1 MKQTAIILFA
11 FMLAATAAAQ
21 GLDPLYEKSDSIK
34 IEKLL
39 GEGFRQP
46 AGTCLPLFYAKKFVG
61 IPYVGAT
68 LEVSQRERLVV
79 NLRQLDCTTLV
90 ETVTAL
96 VLTQHHGQRD
106 FGSFC
111 HWLQTIRY
119 DNGTIRDYTSRNH
132 YFSSFILNAE
142 RIKLAH
148 EIVPADSG
156 KSSLFT
162 GTKRLDLH
170 FMSRH
175 YDRYPSLK
183 KNPALIAGIKRTE
196 KELTG
201 NLVRY
206 IPIKSLGKSKALKQA
221 VHDGDILAIVT
232 NRDGLDISHVGF
244 AAWGKDG
251 CLHLLNASSLHH
263 KVVLETKT
271 LQAYLRTQ
279 RLQPGIRVI
288 RIAGCR

>member
-1 MKQTAIILFA
+1 MKQLILATFVFIFA
-11 FMLAATAAAQ
+11 AKATAQ
-21 GLDPLYEKSDSIK
+21 DLKPLYEKSDSIK
-34 IEKLL
+34 VEKLL
-39 GEGFRQP
+39 REGLRQA
-46 AGTCLPLFYAKKFVG
+46 AGINLPLFYARKFIG

-68 LEVSQRERLVV
+68 LEVSERERLVV

-90 ETVTAL
+90 ETVMAL
-96 VLTQHHGQRD
+96 VLTHYHRKSD

-119 DNGTIRDYTSRNH
+119 DKGCIRDYTSRNH

-142 RIKLAH
+142 RMGLAH
-148 EIVPADSG
+148 EIVPADCG
-156 KSSLFT
+156 KQSPFT
-162 GTKRLDLH
+162 ASKRLDIH

-175 YDRYPSLK
+175 PELYPSLK
-183 KNPALIAGIKRTE
+183 RNPALVADISHTE
-196 KELTG
+196 KALTG
-201 NLVRY
+201 IPVHY
-206 IPIKSLGKSKALKQA
+206 IPTQSLGNSKALRNA

-232 NRDGLDISHVGF
+232 NRKGLDISHVGF
-244 AAWGKDG
+244 ASWGKDG
-251 CLHLLNASSLHH
+251 RLHLLNASSLHH
-263 KVVLETKT
+263 KVVLEAKT

>member
-1 MKQTAIILFA
+1 MKQMA
-11 FMLAATAAAQ
+11 FIVFLSMWAATVAAQ
-21 GLDPLYEKSDSIK
+21 GLGPLYEKGDSIK

-39 GEGFRQP
+39 GEGIRQP
-46 AGTCLPLFYAKKFVG
+46 AGTNLPLFYAKKFVG

-68 LEVSQRERLVV
+68 LEVSQRERLIV

-96 VLTQHHGQRD
+96 VLTQYHGQSD

-111 HWLQTIRY
+111 HWLQAIRY
-119 DNGTIRDYTSRNH
+119 NNGRICDYTSRNH
-132 YFSSFILNAE
+132 YFSSFILNAGHM
-142 RIKLAH
+142 KLAH
-148 EIVPADSG
+148 ETVPADNG

-162 GTKRLDLH
+162 GTKRLDIH

-183 KNPALIAGIKRTE
+183 KNPSLIAGIKRTE

-201 NLVRY
+201 TLIRY
-206 IPIKSLGKSKALKQA
+206 IPIKSLGKSEALRQA

-244 AAWGKDG
+244 AIWGKDG

-263 KVVLETKT
+263 KVVIETKT
-271 LQAYLRTQ
+271 LQAYLRKQ
-279 RLQPGIRVI
+279 RLQPGIRVV